1 MAVIAGTIT
10 GVSHVRSKTE
20 SNASQPAR
28 KAYLVTASFGA
39 YNGAADTASI
49 TGVGAAILARTRN
62 GKTVTLRGAMP
73 AAAGKDTNNQD
84 VYLTGTAVQA
94 LTVSTDDLTV
104 QLSDRTGTELTS
116 ATAARGVDILVIVD
130 ET

>member
-1 MAVIAGTIT
+1 MAVINGTIT

-20 SNASQPAR
+20 SNASAPAR
-28 KAYLVTASFGA
+28 KAYLLTVEFGA

-62 GKTVTLRGAMP
+62 GKTVTLRGAIP
-73 AAAGKDTNNQD
+73 AAAGKDTANQD
-84 VYLTGTAVQA
+84 VYATGTAVQA
-94 LTVSTDDLTV
+94 LTVSSDDLTG
-104 QLSDRTGTELTS
+104 QLSDRTGAELTS
-116 ATAARGVDILVIVD
+116 ATASRGIEILAIVD